1 MSPSEPNGI
10 ALSRAYY
17 DEIVRPLLT
26 ERFGDLPHSAG
37 RLGAGSDVLGL
48 DDETSRDHDW
58 GLRLSV
64 FVPEAAVDAVD
75 AELERA
81 LPAAFRS
88 HPTRFAFTGSH
99 DVRHHVEVGTLSSF
113 LDARLDF
120 DPRNGPTVT
129 EWLSL
134 SGQAALEVTAGP
146 VFADETGELTRAR
159 EALGWYPSDVWRYV
173 VACDWARLAQELPL
187 MARAAQVGDETGSRV
202 IAARLAQV
210 AMHLTFML
218 ERRWAP
224 YAKWFGTVFGTLA
237 PASSVGAALDRT
249 LRADAWQERQQGLA
263 EALEALLSVQN
274 AAGLTA
280 TDRATVPFWNRDAV
294 RPNPAIVAE
303 LLDGI
308 LNPDVRSLPLGRG
321 SIEQRTDNVD
331 VLIDPRA
338 RRAAVAAQRDEVR

>member
-1 MSPSEPNGI
+1 
-10 ALSRAYY
+10 
-17 DEIVRPLLT
+17 
-26 ERFGDLPHSAG
+26 
-37 RLGAGSDVLGL
+37 
-48 DDETSRDHDW
+48 
-58 GLRLSV
+58 
-64 FVPEAAVDAVD
+64 
-75 AELERA
+75 
-81 LPAAFRS
+81 
-88 HPTRFAFTGSH
+88 
-99 DVRHHVEVGTLSSF
+99 
-113 LDARLDF
+113 
-120 DPRNGPTVT
+120 
-129 EWLSL
+129 
-134 SGQAALEVTAGP
+134 
-146 VFADETGELTRAR
+146 
-159 EALGWYPSDVWRYV
+159 
-173 VACDWARLAQELPL
+173 

-308 LNPDVRSLPLGRG
+308 LDPDVRSLPLGRG